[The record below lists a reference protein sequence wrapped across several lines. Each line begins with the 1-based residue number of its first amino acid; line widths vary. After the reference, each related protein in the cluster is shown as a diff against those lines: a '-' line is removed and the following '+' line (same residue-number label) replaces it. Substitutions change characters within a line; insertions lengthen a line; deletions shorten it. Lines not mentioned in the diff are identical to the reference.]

1 MNLLAPVSSIMTI
14 DLVTVN
20 PEDRLEM
27 VKDIFEKKNIHH
39 IPVVRFKKIVGLISK
54 SDFLHFLRGTS
65 DNPEDRFINQ
75 ARLRAFRAKDIMTE
89 GLAKIESKDRIN
101 VALELFKVNRFH
113 AIPVVDN
120 EELIGIVTTFDI
132 IDALSKEPTNISS

>member
-1 MNLLAPVSSIMTI
+1 MNLLAPVSSIMST

-20 PEDRLEM
+20 PEDKLEM
-27 VKDIFEKKNIHH
+27 VKEIFDKRNIHH

-65 DNPEDRFINQ
+65 ENPEDRFINQ

-89 GLAKIESKDRIN
+89 GLAKIESTERIN
-101 VALELFKVNRFH
+101 VAIELFKVNRFH
-113 AIPVVDN
+113 AIPVVDKD
-120 EELIGIVTTFDI
+120 ELIGIITTFDI
-132 IDALSKEPTNISS
+132 IDALSKESTSTPS